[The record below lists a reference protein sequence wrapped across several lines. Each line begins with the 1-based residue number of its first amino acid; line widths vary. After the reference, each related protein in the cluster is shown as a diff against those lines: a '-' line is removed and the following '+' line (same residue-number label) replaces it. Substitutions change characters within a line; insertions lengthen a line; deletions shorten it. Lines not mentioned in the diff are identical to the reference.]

1 MNELIN
7 YYIILYHKMLSL
19 LYNKKSSLKFIG
31 NISNR
36 NLLIEIN
43 ATIII
48 VFFLLYY
55 NFVPSSDFHKPGDE
69 RTMNALD
76 YLYFTMITHSTIG
89 YGVISPKSSIG
100 KTLVICHV
108 ISMLLFNII
117 LFS

>member
-1 MNELIN
+1 
-7 YYIILYHKMLSL
+7 MLSL

-55 NFVPSSDFHKPGDE
+55 NFVPPSDFYKSGDE
-69 RTMNALD
+69 KPMSALD

-100 KTLVICHV
+100 KMLVICHV